1 MGRVSTAVKGREI
14 LKAKD
19 IFPTFNLMDYNLSI
33 LKNLNFYASD
43 VDDSKKKKAWAIAYW
58 TKEGRDVKSLTK
70 LSDGY
75 FATAGAVAHMIM
87 HRDIALDAREIGYMN
102 KQYHRLVA
110 MGADNTVED
119 GDDKSSAKA
128 VAGAK
133 EKVKEDKARVEL
145 MTHLGEFEG
154 CVDSFF
160 NGGSFDAKNYLVRNS
175 VKPAVTKQ
183 IAEVFKPL
191 LKELKLAASGKD
203 DQMSEGYS
211 HLTSRQLK
219 KFTEHVQSMIS
230 SCEVASAITKAS
242 RKPRAKKVKS
252 PVDLVKAVKYL
263 QTDELSDLTSIH
275 PAKTVNAKEVWVYNA
290 KTRRLFKYVPLDGM
304 TLSIKGTTLINI
316 DQEKSGGKI
325 IRKPDVQLKGMQ
337 NMTSRPTNKV
347 FNDIRSTMSRAT
359 GRLNEET
366 LIISAF

>member
-1 MGRVSTAVKGREI
+1 MGRVSAATKGREI
-14 LKAKD
+14 LKLKD

-43 VDDSKKKKAWAIAYW
+43 VDDNKKKKAWAIAYW
-58 TKEGRDVKSLTK
+58 IQEGRETKGLTK

-87 HRDIALDAREIGYMN
+87 HRDIALDARELRYMS
-102 KQYHRLVA
+102 KQYHALSA
-110 MGADNTVED
+110 MMVCDEDED
-119 GDDKSSAKA
+119 GVDKTTVRAIAES
-128 VAGAK
+128 K
-133 EKVKEDKARVEL
+133 EKAKEDKARAEF

-154 CVDSFF
+154 GIDAFF
-160 NGGSFDAKNYLVRNS
+160 EDRTFDAKNYLIRNS

-183 IAEVFKPL
+183 IAAVYKPL
-191 LKELKLAASGKD
+191 LKEVIAALSGKD
-203 DQMSEGYS
+203 AQLSEGYS
-211 HLTSRQLK
+211 NLTPRQLK
-219 KFTEHVQSMIS
+219 KFGEHVASIVS
-230 SCEVASAITKAS
+230 SCEVASAITKAT

-252 PVDLVKAVKYL
+252 PVDLVKDVKYL
-263 QTDELSDLTSIH
+263 QTDELSNLTSIH

-290 KTRRLFKYVPLDGM
+290 KTRRLFKYVPLNGM

-325 IRKPDVQLKGMQ
+325 IRKPDLQLKGMQ
-337 NMTSRPTNKV
+337 DMTSRPTNKV